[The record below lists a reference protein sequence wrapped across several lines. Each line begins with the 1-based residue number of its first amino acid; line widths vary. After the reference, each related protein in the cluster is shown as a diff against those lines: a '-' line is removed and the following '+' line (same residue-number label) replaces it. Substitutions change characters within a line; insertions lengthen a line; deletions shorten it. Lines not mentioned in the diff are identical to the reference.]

1 MSEEP
6 SDGEARDDSPERPD
20 REDDRPASRGG
31 DDEPSDGGESLQDG
45 DDESPQ
51 DGSGASTQNGDDEPP
66 EDAEQEPARH
76 PSEGLDDDT
85 RRWLIR
91 ILVGLGIGIP
101 ILIEGATFLELFRR
115 HLLGS
120 DTPTPTATDTPGG
133 VAVGEELLPATPQ
146 TETLSAA
153 TLRAGDGAWSFEVTV
168 TVENTGE
175 VPYELRL
182 GEVVTETGTM
192 VDGAASTGQV
202 PPGETATV
210 EGAWAL
216 PSGAEPDRLA
226 VVAVTYG
233 ETTATVSES
242 VELGSI
248 PTQR

>member
-6 SDGEARDDSPERPD
+6 SDGEARDDSPEAPNSG
-20 REDDRPASRGG
+20 DDRPEGRAGTDG
-31 DDEPSDGGESLQDG
+31 EPSDADG
-45 DDESPQ
+45 PPQQDESQ
-51 DGSGASTQNGDDEPP
+51 NDESSRKDQSARNGDQEPP
-66 EDAEQEPARH
+66 RH

-101 ILIEGATFLELFRR
+101 ILIEGATFLELFRH

-120 DTPTPTATDTPGG
+120 DTPTPTAATDTPGG
-133 VAVGEELLPATPQ
+133 VGVGGELLPGTPQ
-146 TETLSAA
+146 TETLTDA
-153 TLRAGDGAWSFEVTV
+153 TLRAGDGAWSFEVAV
-168 TVENTGE
+168 AVENTGE

-192 VDGAASTGQV
+192 VDGSASTGQV

-210 EGAWAL
+210 EGTWAL
-216 PSGAEPDRLA
+216 PSGSEPDRLA

-242 VELGSI
+242 VKLGSI